1 MAIGIMEIQNLV
13 NAYKAYDIMVKTSDI
28 TLIHEKKAI
37 GGRLITM
44 VFEGSVSDL
53 EVAFNVIKQIYDGTK
68 RLKVAEVIPNPT
80 KELMMYFEKGVFS

>member
-1 MAIGIMEIQNLV
+1 
-13 NAYKAYDIMVKTSDI
+13 
-28 TLIHEKKAI
+28 
-37 GGRLITM
+37 M